1 MKPYVLVA
9 EDESAVSELLLYNL
23 RREDYDVAVAA
34 DGEEA
39 LMMIEERAPD
49 LLLLDWMLPKVS
61 GIEICRRVRATGVNP
76 NLPIIMLT
84 ARGEESD
91 RIRGL
96 DTGADDYV
104 TKPFSTTELM
114 ARVRAVLR
122 RIRPGLKEDRLSVG
136 DIEIDRVAHRV
147 SRGGA
152 DIHLGPT
159 EFRLLD
165 YFMQHP
171 GRVFSREQLLD
182 TVWGSDVY
190 VEARTVDVHVGR
202 LRKALRQEGGDDPI
216 RTVRSAGYAL
226 RADSTGRA
234 PFN

>member
-1 MKPYVLVA
+1 MKPYVLIA
-9 EDESAVSELLLYNL
+9 EDEKAVSELLNYNL
-23 RREDYDVAVAA
+23 RKEDYDVAIAS

-39 LMMIEERAPD
+39 LMMIDERTPD

-61 GIEICRRVRATGVNP
+61 GIEICRRLRASSANP

-122 RIRPGLKEDRLSVG
+122 RIRPGLKDDRLAVG

-147 SRGGA
+147 SRGGE

-202 LRKALRQEGGDDPI
+202 LRKALRAGGGEDPI

-226 RADSTGRA
+226 RED
-234 PFN
+234 

>member
-23 RREDYDVAVAA
+23 KREDYDVAIAA

-39 LMMIEERAPD
+39 LMMIDERAPD

-122 RIRPGLKEDRLSVG
+122 RIRPGLKEDRLTVG

-147 SRGGA
+147 SRNGE

-202 LRKALRQEGGDDPI
+202 LRKALRQGGGDDPI

-226 RADSTGRA
+226 RAD
-234 PFN
+234 